1 VPFITKTER
10 TIATAE
16 LLARGALSTLRL
28 FIDCRRIARAPRVIN
43 QLLTGRTLVVTSNRI
58 GPTRARTPEWDHAW
72 QLVCRLASARR
83 DILDVPIE
91 KTVESTRQPVAIPRL
106 AEPISNAAAVDRE
119 EFARAVAEIEQ
130 ASAALRQA
138 EPALETGAKPRT
150 KKAASRRPHS
160 VWLLIAT
167 LWLSTA
173 LVIAG
178 AVTAIAYFI
187 H

>member
-1 VPFITKTER
+1 MPMTNKQIGSPPL
-10 TIATAE
+10 ATPDWDQA
-16 LLARGALSTLRL
+16 LRL
-28 FIDCRRIARAPRVIN
+28 V
-43 QLLTGRTLVVTSNRI
+43 
-58 GPTRARTPEWDHAW
+58 H
-72 QLVCRLASARR
+72 RLASARR
-83 DILDVPIE
+83 DIIAGGA
-91 KTVESTRQPVAIPRL
+91 VARPTEWNEMSGDSARIVDQ
-106 AEPISNAAAVDRE
+106 ADGAVDRE

-138 EPALETGAKPRT
+138 EPGLETWIKQRTEKTTSRKPQF
-150 KKAASRRPHS
+150 
-160 VWLLIAT
+160 VWALIVT

>member
-1 VPFITKTER
+1 MPMTNKQIGSPPL
-10 TIATAE
+10 ATPDWDQA
-16 LLARGALSTLRL
+16 LRL
-28 FIDCRRIARAPRVIN
+28 V
-43 QLLTGRTLVVTSNRI
+43 
-58 GPTRARTPEWDHAW
+58 H
-72 QLVCRLASARR
+72 RLASARR
-83 DILDVPIE
+83 DIIADGAV
-91 KTVESTRQPVAIPRL
+91 TRPREWNEMSGRSAGIVDQADGAI
-106 AEPISNAAAVDRE
+106 DRE

-138 EPALETGAKPRT
+138 EPGLETWVKQPTEKTPSRKPQF
-150 KKAASRRPHS
+150 
-160 VWLLIAT
+160 VWALIVT

>member
-1 VPFITKTER
+1 
-10 TIATAE
+10 
-16 LLARGALSTLRL
+16 
-28 FIDCRRIARAPRVIN
+28 
-43 QLLTGRTLVVTSNRI
+43 VTSNRI
-58 GPTRARTPEWDHAW
+58 DPTSSRTPEWDHAW
-72 QLVCRLASARR
+72 QLVCRLASTRGE
-83 DILDVPIE
+83 ILADVATDKPA
-91 KTVESTRQPVAIPRL
+91 ESTRPPVAVPGL
-106 AEPISNAAAVDRE
+106 TAPINNAAGVDPE

-138 EPALETGAKPRT
+138 EPGLETGAKPRT
-150 KKAASRRPHS
+150 AKARSRRPRS
-160 VWLLIAT
+160 VWLFIAT

>member
-1 VPFITKTER
+1 MPMTNKQIGSPSPTTPDWDQ
-10 TIATAE
+10 A
-16 LLARGALSTLRL
+16 LRL
-28 FIDCRRIARAPRVIN
+28 V
-43 QLLTGRTLVVTSNRI
+43 
-58 GPTRARTPEWDHAW
+58 H
-72 QLVCRLASARR
+72 RLASARR
-83 DILDVPIE
+83 DIIADGAV
-91 KTVESTRQPVAIPRL
+91 
-106 AEPISNAAAVDRE
+106 AEPAEWDSSSSGDSAGIADQADGAVDRE

-138 EPALETGAKPRT
+138 EPGLETWVKQPTEKTLSRKPRF
-150 KKAASRRPHS
+150 
-160 VWLLIAT
+160 VWALIVT

>member
-1 VPFITKTER
+1 MTNKQIGSPPPVTPDWDQ
-10 TIATAE
+10 A
-16 LLARGALSTLRL
+16 LRL
-28 FIDCRRIARAPRVIN
+28 V
-43 QLLTGRTLVVTSNRI
+43 
-58 GPTRARTPEWDHAW
+58 H
-72 QLVCRLASARR
+72 RLASARR
-83 DILDVPIE
+83 DIIADGAV
-91 KTVESTRQPVAIPRL
+91 
-106 AEPISNAAAVDRE
+106 AEPAEWDSRSGGGAGIAAEADGPVDRE

-138 EPALETGAKPRT
+138 EPGLETWVKQPTEKAPSRKPQF
-150 KKAASRRPHS
+150 
-160 VWLLIAT
+160 VWALIVT

>member
-1 VPFITKTER
+1 M
-10 TIATAE
+10 
-16 LLARGALSTLRL
+16 
-28 FIDCRRIARAPRVIN
+28 
-43 QLLTGRTLVVTSNRI
+43 TSNRI
-58 GPTRARTPEWDHAW
+58 GPTSSRAPEWDHAW
-72 QLVCRLASARR
+72 QLVRRLASARGE
-83 DILDVPIE
+83 ILADVASDKPA
-91 KTVESTRQPVAIPRL
+91 ESIRPPVAIS
-106 AEPISNAAAVDRE
+106 ASVAPINHAAAVDPG

-138 EPALETGAKPRT
+138 EPGLETGAKPRT
-150 KKAASRRPHS
+150 AKARSRRPRS
-160 VWLLIAT
+160 VWLFIAT

>member
-1 VPFITKTER
+1 MPMTNKQIGSPPL
-10 TIATAE
+10 ATPDWDQA
-16 LLARGALSTLRL
+16 LRL
-28 FIDCRRIARAPRVIN
+28 V
-43 QLLTGRTLVVTSNRI
+43 
-58 GPTRARTPEWDHAW
+58 H
-72 QLVCRLASARR
+72 RLASARR
-83 DILDVPIE
+83 DMIADG
-91 KTVESTRQPVAIPRL
+91 AIARP
-106 AEPISNAAAVDRE
+106 AEWNEMSGGSEGIADQADGAVDRE

-138 EPALETGAKPRT
+138 EPGLETWVKQPTEKTPSRKPQF
-150 KKAASRRPHS
+150 
-160 VWLLIAT
+160 VWALIVT

>member
-1 VPFITKTER
+1 
-10 TIATAE
+10 
-16 LLARGALSTLRL
+16 
-28 FIDCRRIARAPRVIN
+28 
-43 QLLTGRTLVVTSNRI
+43 VTSNRI
-58 GPTRARTPEWDHAW
+58 DPTPFRTPEWDHAW
-72 QLVCRLASARR
+72 QLVRRLASARGE
-83 DILDVPIE
+83 ILVDAAADKPA
-91 KTVESTRQPVAIPRL
+91 ESTRTPVVISASTG
-106 AEPISNAAAVDRE
+106 PINDAAAADPE

-138 EPALETGAKPRT
+138 EPALDGAKPRT
-150 KKAASRRPHS
+150 AKVRSRRPHS
-160 VWLLIAT
+160 VWLFIAT